1 MAGHPLVPAF
11 GAASASLGDL
21 LNRQVELL
29 REAQRDGDPVAAE
42 VLRGTEIVR
51 GDEELPGPELTLETA
66 RQAIARDHGYADWD
80 ATRGHADT
88 TVDTRFEAAADAIHW
103 GELAELRDLLD
114 QLPLLISMRS
124 PFPHHATLLHHVAA
138 NGIEVERQLQSP
150 PNAAEIMR
158 LLLQR
163 GAEPDALCDTY
174 GGGHGA
180 TAMCLLV
187 SSCVPAAAGVQASLV
202 HELCRGGAEVDGLD
216 DDGLPL
222 WTAISFGYTEAAEAL
237 VRCGARV
244 DNIVFHAA
252 LGDLAAVRGYFGVD
266 GRLEPGR
273 ARDPLR
279 IGAAGPELPAAHL
292 VEYALIQAAGH
303 GRREVV
309 EFLLSKQPDLAV
321 TEPFFGA
328 TARGAAEYLGHPEI
342 AALIAERLPSP

>member
-1 MAGHPLVPAF
+1 MYK
-11 GAASASLGDL
+11 
-21 LNRQVELL
+21 RQ
-29 REAQRDGDPVAAE
+29 
-42 VLRGTEIVR
+42 
-51 GDEELPGPELTLETA
+51 
-66 RQAIARDHGYADWD
+66 
-80 ATRGHADT
+80 
-88 TVDTRFEAAADAIHW
+88 
-103 GELAELRDLLD
+103 
-114 QLPLLISMRS
+114 
-124 PFPHHATLLHHVAA
+124 FPHRATLLHHVAA

-174 GGGHGA
+174 GGGPGA
-180 TAMCLLV
+180 TTMCLLV
-187 SSCVPAAAGVQASLV
+187 SSCVPAEAGVQASLV
-202 HELCRGGAEVDGLD
+202 CELCRGGAAVNGLE

-222 WTAISFGYTEAAEAL
+222 WIAISFGYTEAAEAL

-252 LGDLAAVRGYFGVD
+252 LGDLAAVRGYFGAD
-266 GRLEPGR
+266 GSLQPGC
-273 ARDPLR
+273 ARDALR

-309 EFLLSKQPDLAV
+309 EFLLSKQPDLTV

-328 TARGAAEYLGHPEI
+328 TARGAAQYLGQPEI
-342 AALIAERLPSP
+342 AALIEERLPPP